1 MNHGVMDLL
10 SIFMFVLFIILFFA
24 GMTILRIGL
33 FNISGDRMKKWLSK
47 LTDSPLKGLIL
58 GIIVTAILQSS
69 SAVMVIT
76 IGLIAAGQLTF
87 KRSIGIILG
96 TNIGTTVTVEFLAFS
111 TDSFILPLVL
121 IGSIFSLFKHS
132 KYRSLGFSLFG
143 LGTIF
148 LAMEGFKKLTVPLSQ
163 LPLVK
168 MALTEMNDH
177 FLFAIILGTVVT
189 SIIQSSSAATGIAM
203 SFLQSDMIHL
213 QSAIS
218 FMLGSNIGTC
228 MTAILAAIGSGME
241 ARLTSYAHV
250 WLNIIGVL
258 IFIPFISIF
267 TEFIEVLTPDRA
279 QQLAHSSVLFN
290 VIVSFIFLP
299 IAKPFSIFIERLHNS
314 K

>member
-1 MNHGVMDLL
+1 MV
-10 SIFMFVLFIILFFA
+10 SFFMFIVFIILFFA
-24 GMTILRIGL
+24 GMTVLRIGL
-33 FNISGDRMKKWLSK
+33 FNLSGYRMKKWLSK

-58 GIIVTAILQSS
+58 GMIVTAILQSS

-111 TDSFILPLVL
+111 TDSIILPFVL
-121 IGSIFSLFKHS
+121 IGCILSLFKHI

-143 LGTIF
+143 LGAIF
-148 LAMEGFKKLTVPLSQ
+148 LAMEGFKKLVVPLSQ
-163 LPLVK
+163 LPIVK
-168 MALTEMNDH
+168 MALTEMNENY
-177 FLFAIILGTVVT
+177 LFAIVLGTIVT

-213 QSAIS
+213 QSSIS
-218 FMLGSNIGTC
+218 FMLGANIGTC
-228 MTAILAAIGSGME
+228 MTAILAAIGSGTE
-241 ARLTSYAHV
+241 ARLTSYAHI

-267 TEFIEVLTPDRA
+267 TEFIEVLTPNRA
-279 QQLAHSSVLFN
+279 QQLAHASVLFN
-290 VIVSFIFLP
+290 VIVSLIFLP
-299 IAKPFSIFIERLHNS
+299 IAKPYSIFIEKLHN
-314 K
+314 KK